1 MKKMYVSP
9 EIEYDDFSLDQV
21 VCANLYEN
29 GPGGS
34 PEFYGVGGGVNGTSV
49 VEGTTVPGGDDRPT
63 RPPRP

>member
-29 GPGGS
+29 NSDGS
-34 PEFYGVGGGVNGTSV
+34 PEFYNVGGGVNGVSV
-49 VEGTTVPGGDDRPT
+49 VTGPVET
-63 RPPRP
+63 RPSNPRPRG